1 MWAGLSWAAA
11 DSRGGWDERA
21 VKEYVTIIKIN
32 NLPPDAGLKPGMTAQ
47 VTIKVKT
54 IPNVLMVPV
63 QSVSQHKSKHYTYVV
78 KDRDVAK
85 REVTIGETNDK
96 YVVIETGLEQDE
108 LVVLDSRARLADEA
122 KKEEGV
128 GPVTET
134 PAATPP
140 PPAVPATAAAAT
152 K

>member
-1 MWAGLSWAAA
+1 M
-11 DSRGGWDERA
+11 
-21 VKEYVTIIKIN
+21 TIIKIN

-85 REVTIGETNDK
+85 RDRVCAFH
-96 YVVIETGLEQDE
+96 
-108 LVVLDSRARLADEA
+108 LDSCSLSCSRGPGQRAGCRRNALRHDH
-122 KKEEGV
+122 
-128 GPVTET
+128 
-134 PAATPP
+134 
-140 PPAVPATAAAAT
+140 
-152 K
+152 